1 MVESDDVFEMDILAE
16 AEVTKLQKQY
26 RQIENEHN
34 SFIEEKDRQSRKYEK
49 ISKILEKERAQ
60 LKFQLEAEELGPHF
74 RKETEHQM
82 QLLALQD
89 RMEKVQGV
97 LNRKKANLK
106 EMEEQIT
113 KTLKQISQVRENERT
128 ETKYNET
135 IVTNHRTIAKLENRL
150 DVVNKRAGVV
160 MGENAI
166 LRETIDHM
174 LQERATFNVM
184 WDKLVTRLNDGKKHL
199 MDLIEQATQAYD
211 QREELC
217 NKLQLMKDKGQNDK
231 YAHIQEMR
239 ELQRKLDHDAKLQ
252 EFLEVK
258 GQRRSNV
265 ELEEREA
272 QRKKRMKEELERQH
286 EEYEATMQR
295 IKTFSNEKDVEKLV
309 TKFIK
314 QEEEN
319 FALFNYVNELSHE
332 VEALTD
338 TVQLLQEQIDEQR
351 EINESKKNK
360 KDESIEALT
369 RENDKFKAMA
379 DEAYELQIHC
389 EATLTKLLHG
399 VERIYKVLV
408 CDEAPIL
415 YLLGTQDKKV
425 TLNNAKLFLGIV
437 ERKVMNIIDNVNL
450 IFTEP
455 AAKILG
461 KPNRVPNFNVKDS
474 AKGGKE
480 Q

>member
-1 MVESDDVFEMDILAE
+1 M
-16 AEVTKLQKQY
+16 
-26 RQIENEHN
+26 H
-34 SFIEEKDRQSRKYEK
+34 
-49 ISKILEKERAQ
+49 
-60 LKFQLEAEELGPHF
+60 
-74 RKETEHQM
+74 
-82 QLLALQD
+82 LLSLQD
-89 RMEKVQGV
+89 RMEKIQNI
-97 LNRKKANLK
+97 LNKKKANLK

-135 IVTNHRTIAKLENRL
+135 IVCNHRTIAKLENRL

-199 MDLIEQATQAYD
+199 IDLIEQATQAYD

-217 NKLQLMKDKGQNDK
+217 NKLQMMKDKGQNDK

-252 EFLEVK
+252 TFLEVK

-272 QRKKRMKEELERQH
+272 QRKKRMKEELEKQH

-309 TKFIK
+309 SKFIK

-360 KDESIEALT
+360 EDESIEALT
-369 RENDKFKAMA
+369 REVNKQKYLS
-379 DEAYELQIHC
+379 DEAFDLQIQC
-389 EATLTKLLHG
+389 EARLTKLLHG
-399 VERIYKVLV
+399 VERIYKYTLPLLRLNEILLNFNGFFRVLV

-474 AKGGKE
+474 AKNGKD

>member
-16 AEVTKLQKQY
+16 AEVSKLQKQY

-34 SFIEEKDRQSRKYEK
+34 SFIEEKDKQSRKYEK

-74 RKETEHQM
+74 RKESEHQIH
-82 QLLALQD
+82 LLTLQD
-89 RMEKVQGV
+89 RMEKVQNN
-97 LNRKKANLK
+97 LNKKRANLK

-113 KTLKQISQVRENERT
+113 KMLKQISQVRENERT

-135 IVTNHRTIAKLENRL
+135 IVNNHRTIAKLENRL

-174 LQERATFNVM
+174 LQERATFNIM

-199 MDLIEQATQAYD
+199 MDLIEQATLAYD

-272 QRKKRMKEELERQH
+272 QRKKRMQEELERQH

-309 TKFIK
+309 SKFIK

-351 EINESKKNK
+351 DINEKKKNK
-360 KDESIEALT
+360 EDESIEALT
-369 RENDKFKAMA
+369 REVNKQQALA
-379 DEAYELQIHC
+379 DEAYDLQIQC
-389 EATLTKLLHG
+389 EARLQKLLHG

-474 AKGGKE
+474 AKNGKD

>member
-1 MVESDDVFEMDILAE
+1 
-16 AEVTKLQKQY
+16 
-26 RQIENEHN
+26 
-34 SFIEEKDRQSRKYEK
+34 
-49 ISKILEKERAQ
+49 
-60 LKFQLEAEELGPHF
+60 
-74 RKETEHQM
+74 
-82 QLLALQD
+82 
-89 RMEKVQGV
+89 MEKVQNI
-97 LNRKKANLK
+97 LNKKKANLR

-286 EEYEATMQR
+286 EDYEATMQR

-369 RENDKFKAMA
+369 RENNKQKFLA
-379 DEAYELQIHC
+379 DEAYDLQIQC
-389 EATLTKLLHG
+389 EARLTKLLHG
-399 VERIYKVLV
+399 VERIYKYIFLLYDFCTKFHYFSSLFRVLV

-455 AAKILG
+455 TAKILG

>member
-1 MVESDDVFEMDILAE
+1 
-16 AEVTKLQKQY
+16 
-26 RQIENEHN
+26 
-34 SFIEEKDRQSRKYEK
+34 
-49 ISKILEKERAQ
+49 
-60 LKFQLEAEELGPHF
+60 
-74 RKETEHQM
+74 
-82 QLLALQD
+82 
-89 RMEKVQGV
+89 MEKVQNI
-97 LNRKKANLK
+97 LNKKRANLR

-286 EEYEATMQR
+286 EDYEATMQR

-309 TKFIK
+309 TKYIK

-369 RENDKFKAMA
+369 RENNKQKFLA
-379 DEAYELQIHC
+379 DEAYDLQIQC
-389 EATLTKLLHG
+389 EARLTKLLHG
-399 VERIYKVLV
+399 VERIYKY
-408 CDEAPIL
+408 IF
-415 YLLGTQDKKV
+415 LLSNMIFV
-425 TLNNAKLFLGIV
+425 RNFIIFHHFLG
-437 ERKVMNIIDNVNL
+437 
-450 IFTEP
+450 F
-455 AAKILG
+455 
-461 KPNRVPNFNVKDS
+461 
-474 AKGGKE
+474 
-480 Q
+480 